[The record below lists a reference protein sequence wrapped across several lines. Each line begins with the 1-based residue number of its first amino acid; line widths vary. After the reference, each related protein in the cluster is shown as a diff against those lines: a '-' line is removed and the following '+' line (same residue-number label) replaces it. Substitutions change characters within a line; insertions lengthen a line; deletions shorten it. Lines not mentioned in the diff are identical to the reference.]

1 MKAVV
6 QRVSKASVS
15 IDGEL
20 IADINHGL
28 CVFLGIHHDDT
39 DRHSD
44 WMIEKLIN
52 CRIFPDDSGVMNYSL
67 YDKNYEILI
76 VSQFTLYGDCSKGR
90 RPNFTQ
96 AAPPTIA
103 KPLYNKFKTKLSQKY
118 PHAYFGVFGAK
129 MDVQLIN
136 DGPVTL
142 LLER

>member
-15 IDGEL
+15 VDGEL

-39 DRHSD
+39 DQHSD

-52 CRIFPDDSGVMNYSL
+52 CRIFP
-67 YDKNYEILI
+67 
-76 VSQFTLYGDCSKGR
+76 FTLYGDCTKGR